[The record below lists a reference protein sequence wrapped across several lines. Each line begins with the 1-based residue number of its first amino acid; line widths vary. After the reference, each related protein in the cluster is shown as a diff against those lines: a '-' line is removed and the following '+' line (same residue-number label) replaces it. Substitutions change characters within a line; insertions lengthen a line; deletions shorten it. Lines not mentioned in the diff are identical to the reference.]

1 MDTFNEI
8 NISNIERNTNENVW
22 LDREFEPGTSALL
35 VKFSFTE
42 LSRPIKTHDPSRP
55 NYHIPPITKCLP
67 SKKRT
72 TNTVLIDLTN
82 AWLKMVTAPNVT
94 NKRGN
99 I

>member
-1 MDTFNEI
+1 MNSYFYVNN
-8 NISNIERNTNENVW
+8 NIVVKITSLTHLTTSYCNYCHRLFHFVNV
-22 LDREFEPGTSALL
+22 DLL
-35 VKFSFTE
+35 RQELRQKFSFTE

-82 AWLKMVTAPNVT
+82 A
-94 NKRGN
+94 
-99 I
+99 